1 MRLINAD
8 MFIDL
13 VNMEDNIYFFI
24 IESPTLF
31 YNIVKGLKDQIDG
44 LDGNFVLSDNN
55 VPLEIKDSLH
65 LILDPISLDFKDKKI
80 VTKIQ
85 ELLINQAIDEA
96 HFDETSQLIK
106 NLEKYAN
113 NLGFDFDGEVSNKEL
128 ITPSKLIKF
137 LKFELDYSYDT
148 FEEMILEY
156 ILTVNRYL
164 GIDVFGF
171 VNLFDFLETNQIER
185 LIKEIKNNHI
195 SVFFLESHDLS
206 IIINGFTK
214 IIIDSD
220 FCQI

>member
-13 VNMEDNIYFFI
+13 VNMEDNTYFFI
-24 IESPTLF
+24 VESPTLF
-31 YNIVKGLKDQIDG
+31 YNIIKELKNQIDG
-44 LDGNFVLSDNN
+44 FDGKFVLSDNN
-55 VPLEIKDSLH
+55 EPLEIKSSLR
-65 LILDPISLDFKDKKI
+65 LVLDPIALDFNDKKI

-85 ELLINQAIDEA
+85 DLLINQAIDEA
-96 HFDETSQLIK
+96 HFDKTTQLIK
-106 NLEKYAN
+106 DLEEYAN
-113 NLGFDFDGEVSNKEL
+113 TLGFDFDGEVSNKEL

-156 ILTVNRYL
+156 ILTVNKYL

-171 VNLFDFLETNQIER
+171 VNLFDYLESNQIES

-195 SVFFLESHDLS
+195 SVFFLESHDSLRNFNS
-206 IIINGFTK
+206 CTK